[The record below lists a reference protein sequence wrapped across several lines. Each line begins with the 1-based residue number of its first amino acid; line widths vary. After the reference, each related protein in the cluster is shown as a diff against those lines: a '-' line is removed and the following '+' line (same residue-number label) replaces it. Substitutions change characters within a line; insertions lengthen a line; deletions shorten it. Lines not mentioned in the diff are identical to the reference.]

1 MPAKAKLTT
10 RQESTTQVSS
20 DNFAKGSE
28 LTYAEADSNFINL
41 RDQSIA
47 ISDGTTTTD
56 IEAGET
62 ITFSGATVSGNTV
75 SITGGGGS
83 GNLGNLQVNDTTLS
97 PITTN
102 DNLILTANGTG
113 YVSIL
118 NDKLIVG
125 TGSASFA
132 EPVITTPSGS
142 TEDITIS
149 TQEGNS
155 SGIIKI
161 QAEANQNILITPNG
175 AGATLITNP
184 NLSGTVNIKGI
195 SWPAS
200 DGTNGQ
206 VLTTNGA
213 GTLSFTT
220 ISSTSTGDI
229 TFTGNEISTTSSNAD
244 LELAASGTGNIDLK
258 SRSVFVGDSTAA
270 PAIISTET
278 DRDLI
283 LAQNM
288 NLSSDFST
296 NPGGFINIAN
306 NGVLILR
313 PASSNQYIHNESPVV
328 YIGRSSGAA
337 SKLSGFGRSLTTITT
352 NNYGNGWEPRILLT
366 PPGPTASDADKALS
380 KITLDAGASGSGT
393 LEMTMIKIFMANLPT
408 SDPVVAGQLW
418 NDTGTLKISAG

>member
-142 TEDITIS
+142 QEDITIS

-184 NLSGTVNIKGI
+184 SLLGTVNIKGI

-200 DGTNGQ
+200 DGTNNQ
-206 VLTTNGA
+206 VLSTNGA
-213 GTLSFTT
+213 GTLSW
-220 ISSTSTGDI
+220 
-229 TFTGNEISTTSSNAD
+229 
-244 LELAASGTGNIDLK
+244 K
-258 SRSVFVGDSTAA
+258 S
-270 PAIISTET
+270 
-278 DRDLI
+278 
-283 LAQNM
+283 
-288 NLSSDFST
+288 
-296 NPGGFINIAN
+296 
-306 NGVLILR
+306 
-313 PASSNQYIHNESPVV
+313 
-328 YIGRSSGAA
+328 
-337 SKLSGFGRSLTTITT
+337 
-352 NNYGNGWEPRILLT
+352 
-366 PPGPTASDADKALS
+366 
-380 KITLDAGASGSGT
+380 
-393 LEMTMIKIFMANLPT
+393 
-408 SDPVVAGQLW
+408 
-418 NDTGTLKISAG
+418 ISAGVDIVLTDFAFGVCVDSSGYATNQTSNDTTILTSAAVQSVVARGKTGTTSIPSFINSTIANVNGNGVRMYRFVLDNNITVASIQGFSGGQTITFFVHQDSVGGRTITWTDTIKWLGGVSTLSTGANKIDKIVLTNNGYNIFGEITKDYY